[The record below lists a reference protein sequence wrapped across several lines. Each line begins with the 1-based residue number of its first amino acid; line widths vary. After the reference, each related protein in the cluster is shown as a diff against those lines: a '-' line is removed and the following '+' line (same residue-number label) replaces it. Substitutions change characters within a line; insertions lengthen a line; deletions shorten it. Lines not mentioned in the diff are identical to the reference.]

1 MNILEEI
8 PESTSASQNKSFF
21 SSNVASGPNTSPSF
35 NSNRFDNND
44 YPTQNY
50 SPEPSSFD
58 GNIFDFRNSIIVLLL
73 IIVALTYFGINLLSL
88 VGYGIQKAVDILS
101 PFLTHVLDFM
111 GYSTGSAINTAAD
124 ISADVAKEGVD
135 IAEGAIQNVGNLLI
149 GDEAIGQ
156 AQRGSKMYAGIPE
169 PSPDVSENTIQ
180 KSLNSNKTK
189 WCLAGE
195 YQNKRGCINISESDK
210 CMSGKIFP
218 TEEMCLNPTFSKN
231 GP

>member
-21 SSNVASGPNTSPSF
+21 SSNVASEPNRSPSF
-35 NSNRFDNND
+35 NGNSFNNND
-44 YPTQNY
+44 YTSRN
-50 SPEPSSFD
+50 SPEPSSFN

-195 YQNKRGCINISESDK
+195 YQNKRGCINLSESDK
-210 CMSGKIFP
+210 CMSGQVFP
-218 TEEMCLNPTFSKN
+218 SEEMCLNPTLSKN
-231 GP
+231 SP